1 MSKRSPAA
9 LLASV
14 TAFAGVVAIAP
25 ESHAAPAAVFT
36 LSSPMLSVQV
46 AEDFPAVLGYRHRAG
61 GEIGGAAIPPTS
73 VRIDGAAHAATV
85 TGEQVDADTATYRL
99 TFADLPGVELGAK
112 LEVAGDVV
120 TFAVTEVTDT
130 DEHRVGTLDIPGHDL
145 LSVSSD
151 QAGATVNTAVVSAD
165 RTTDGDTHTEVT
177 ADLATTEKPV
187 GSAYAIVDTD
197 QLAAAIETNSVYDQS
212 GGDSTKERGRIWRS
226 VSATDSGRR
235 VGLWSGQW
243 TYRATGSPYTEELP
257 WAKVTITPD
266 ANGDEAVDWQ
276 DGAIALRD
284 IQRPMNGA
292 EETPERVVTHIP
304 FNFASQATHPFL
316 RTLDDVKRVSLAT
329 DGLGQLA
336 VLKGY
341 GSEGHDSAHPDYGG
355 NYNTRAGGL
364 DDLNTL
370 AREGE
375 KWGADFGVHV
385 NATEAY
391 PEAKTFDE
399 TLVEEDKPG
408 WDWIDQSYYIDQRTD
423 LATKNIVDR
432 FAQLRREAHENLD
445 FLYIDVYYSFGW
457 LQERLAQ
464 ELRGQGW
471 NIGTEWSY
479 HFEEDALWS
488 HWANDE
494 SYGGATNKGLN
505 SQMIRFVRNGQKD
518 TWNPDKLL
526 GHTEIVEFE
535 GWTGENDIN
544 AFYDNIWRTNLPTK
558 YLQKNP
564 ILRWGRDEIVQDGG
578 VRVVNSGET
587 EKTRKIYQDDDLV
600 LDGDAYLLPWQG
612 RAGTEQDEAKL
623 YHYNTDGGRTTW
635 TLTDAWSSSGRLNV
649 YELTEQGRVEAGSV
663 PVRGGKVTLEAKAGT
678 AYVLTKAP
686 GSSLDAR
693 WGQGSHI
700 VDPGFNAGNLEAWHP
715 SGPATTGRTSTGQQ
729 VAVLD
734 GGEKA
739 TISQRLHGLKSGRN
753 ALGVWVEVEPGHS
766 RATSVSV
773 TSGGKTH
780 TNRVERSTAKNLVA
794 ADELH
799 STYFQRVEVPFDA
812 GRDGTATVKI
822 SAEAGSGRV
831 RLDDVR
837 VVAVDR
843 DLPAA
848 SKAKVIVEED
858 FEEVVQGW
866 SPFVKGT
873 SGGVTDPRTHLA
885 ERHEPYTQSGWNGKV
900 TDDVIS
906 GDWSLKSHAEN
917 GGLVY
922 RTVPQTVRFEPGHRY
937 RVSFDHQTARA
948 DDYEWVT
955 GYDSVAS
962 GEPRSVEVGA
972 RPIGKQV
979 ETTRFSE
986 ELVAGGC
993 GDYWVG
999 LRTVDENGANGD
1011 ISIDDFTVEDL
1022 GPAGDLPACAT
1033 LAVDAGEEKLLPGA
1047 AGEVTTTLTS
1057 DEASETGAGK
1067 VDLEVPEGWT
1077 AEATTP
1083 AAFDSLAPGKSH
1095 SVTWKVTPPADAAES
1110 SYQLVGSATYD
1121 VGGETRTVTRSATVQ
1136 TAPPPPT
1143 ADTYASDLGWIS
1155 ATNGWGPVERDT
1167 SVGENGAG
1175 DGGPITLAGKVYAK
1189 GLGAHAVSKVR
1200 YYLAGNCTAF
1210 SADVGVDDV
1219 QTSRGSVRFSVV
1231 ADGRTVSET
1240 GTLGPAS
1247 ATESITADITG
1258 AEYVDLVAGDAGD
1271 GNGNDHAD
1279 WADAT
1284 FQCGA

>member
-1 MSKRSPAA
+1 MPKRFPTA

-14 TAFAGVVAIAP
+14 TAFAGAVAIAP
-25 ESHAAPAAVFT
+25 ASHAAPAAAFT
-36 LSSPMLSVQV
+36 LNSPVLSVQV
-46 AEDFPAVLGYRHRAG
+46 AEDFPAVLGYRHTAG
-61 GEIGGAAIPPTS
+61 GQIGGATTTPTA
-73 VRIDGAAHAATV
+73 VRINGTARTATV
-85 TGEQVDADTATYRL
+85 TGTQVDADTATYRL
-99 TFADLPGVELGAK
+99 TFADLPGVELDAK

-120 TFAVTEVTDT
+120 TFAVTKVTDT
-130 DEHRVGTLDIPGHDL
+130 AEHRVGTLDIPGHDL

-165 RTTDGDTHTEVT
+165 RTTNGDTHTEVT

-212 GGDSTKERGRIWRS
+212 GGDSTNERGRIWRS

-266 ANGDEAVDWQ
+266 ANGDRSVDWQ

-370 AREGE
+370 VRAGE

-391 PEAKTFDE
+391 PEAKAFDE
-399 TLVEEDKPG
+399 TLVEESKPG

-432 FAQLRREAHENLD
+432 FAQLRRETHPNLD
-445 FLYIDVYYSFGW
+445 FLYIDVYYSYGW

-464 ELRGQGW
+464 DLRGQGW

-535 GWTGENDIN
+535 GWTGENDVD
-544 AFYDNIWRTNLPTK
+544 AFYDNIWQTNLPTK

-564 ILRWGRDEIVQDGG
+564 ILRWSPDEVVQDGG
-578 VRVVNSGET
+578 VRIVNTGQT
-587 EKTRKIYQDDDLV
+587 DATRKIYQDGDLV
-600 LDGDAYLLPWQG
+600 LDGDAYLLPWKARSQ
-612 RAGTEQDEAKL
+612 QDGAKL
-623 YHYNTDGGRTTW
+623 YHYNADGGRTTW
-635 TLTDAWSSSGRLNV
+635 DLTDAWSRSGRLNV
-649 YELTEQGRVEAGSV
+649 YELTEQGRVSAGSV
-663 PVRGGKVTLEAKAGT
+663 PVRSGKVTLEANAGT
-678 AYVLTKAP
+678 AYVLTKSP
-686 GSSLDAR
+686 DSSPDPQ
-693 WGQGSHI
+693 WGQGSH
-700 VDPGFNAGNLEAWHP
+700 VADPGFNAGDLDAWHP

-729 VAVLD
+729 VAVL
-734 GGEKA
+734 GAGERA
-739 TISQRLHGLKSGRN
+739 TISQRLQGLRSGRN

-773 TSGGKTH
+773 TSGGKTY
-780 TNRVERSTAKNLVA
+780 TNRVERTTAKNLVA

-822 SAEAGSGRV
+822 SAEAGTGRV

-837 VVAVDR
+837 VVPVRR

-848 SKAKVIVEED
+848 PGAKVIVKED

-922 RTVPQTVRFEPGHRY
+922 RTVPQTVRLEPGHRY
-937 RVSFDHQTARA
+937 RVSFDHQTERA

-962 GEPRSVEVGA
+962 GDPRSVEVGA

-979 ETTRFSE
+979 ETARFSDE
-986 ELVAGGC
+986 FVAGGC

-999 LRTVDENGANGD
+999 LRTADDNGANGD

-1022 GPAGDLPACAT
+1022 GAAGDLPACAT

-1047 AGEVTTTLTS
+1047 AAEVTTTLTS
-1057 DEASETGAGK
+1057 DEVSATGAGT
-1067 VDLEVPEGWT
+1067 VGLEVPEGWT

-1083 AAFDSLAPGKSH
+1083 AGFDSLAPGASH

-1110 SYQLVGSATYD
+1110 SYPLTGSATYD
-1121 VGGETRTVTRSATVQ
+1121 FGGETRTVTRSATVQ

-1175 DGGPITLAGKVYAK
+1175 DGGPITLAGKVYTK
-1189 GLGAHAVSKVR
+1189 GLGTHAVSKVR
-1200 YYLAGNCTAF
+1200 YYLAGNCTSF
-1210 SADVGVDDV
+1210 TADVGVDDV

-1231 ADGRTVSET
+1231 ADGTTVTET

-1247 ATESITADITG
+1247 ATVPITADVTG
-1258 AEYVDLVAGDAGD
+1258 ADYVDLVAGDAGD

-1284 FQCGA
+1284 FHCGG

>member
-1 MSKRSPAA
+1 MSKRFPAA

-14 TAFAGVVAIAP
+14 SALAGVVAIAP
-25 ESHAAPAAVFT
+25 ESHAAPAGGFT
-36 LSSPMLSVQV
+36 LTSPVLSVQV
-46 AEDFPAVLGYRHRAG
+46 ADDFPAVLGYRHTAG
-61 GEIGGAAIPPTS
+61 GEIGGASTPPTA
-73 VRIDGAAHAATV
+73 VRINGTARTATV
-85 TGEQVDADTATYRL
+85 TGTQVD
-99 TFADLPGVELGAK
+99 AK

-120 TFAVTEVTDT
+120 TFAVTKVTDT
-130 DEHRVGTLDIPGHDL
+130 AEHRVGTVDIPGHDL

-151 QAGATVNTAVVSAD
+151 QAGATVSTAVVSAD

-212 GGDSTKERGRIWRS
+212 GGDATKERGRIWRS

-243 TYRATGSPYTEELP
+243 TYRANGSPYTEELP

-266 ANGDEAVDWQ
+266 ANGDRSVDWQ

-292 EETPERVVTHIP
+292 DETPERVVTHIP

-375 KWGADFGVHV
+375 KWGVDFGVHV

-391 PEAKTFDE
+391 PEAKTFNE
-399 TLVEEDKPG
+399 TLVDESKPG

-432 FAQLRREAHENLD
+432 FAQLRRETHQNLD

-457 LQERLAQ
+457 LQERLAR
-464 ELRGQGW
+464 ELREQGW

-479 HFEEDALWS
+479 HFEEDAIWS

-544 AFYDNIWRTNLPTK
+544 AFYDNIWQTNLPTK

-564 ILRWGRDEIVQDGG
+564 ILRWGPDEIVQDGG
-578 VRVVNSGET
+578 VRVVNSGKT
-587 EKTRKIYQDDDLV
+587 EATRKVYQDGNLV
-600 LDGDAYLLPWQG
+600 LDGDAYLLPWK
-612 RAGTEQDEAKL
+612 DESKL
-623 YHYNTDGGRTTW
+623 YHHNADGGRTTW
-635 TLTDAWSSSGRLNV
+635 DLTDAWSRSGRLNV
-649 YELTEQGRVEAGSV
+649 YELTEQGRVAAGSV
-663 PVRGGKVTLEAKAGT
+663 PVRNGKVTLEAKAGA
-678 AYVLTKAP
+678 AYVLTKTP
-686 GSSLDAR
+686 GSSPDPQ
-693 WGQGSHI
+693 WGQGSH
-700 VDPGFNAGNLEAWHP
+700 VADPGFNAGNLDAWHP

-729 VAVLD
+729 VAVL
-734 GGEKA
+734 GAGEPA
-739 TISQRLHGLKSGRN
+739 AISQRLRGLRSGRN
-753 ALGVWVEVEPGHS
+753 ALGVWVEVEPGQS

-773 TSGGKTH
+773 TSGGKTY
-780 TNRVERSTAKNLVA
+780 TNSVERSTAKNLVA

-822 SAEAGSGRV
+822 SAAAGPGRV

-837 VVAVDR
+837 VVAVGR

-848 SKAKVIVEED
+848 PGAKVIVQED

-962 GEPRSVEVGA
+962 GGPRSVEVGA
-972 RPIGKQV
+972 RPIDKQV

-986 ELVAGGC
+986 EFVAGGC

-999 LRTVDENGANGD
+999 LKTAGGNGANGD

-1022 GPAGDLPACAT
+1022 GAVGDLPACAT

-1047 AGEVTTTLTS
+1047 ASEVTTKLTS
-1057 DEASETGAGK
+1057 DETAETGAGT
-1067 VDLEVPEGWT
+1067 VGLEVPEGWT

-1110 SYQLVGSATYD
+1110 SYQLTGSASYD
-1121 VGGETRTVTRSATVQ
+1121 VDGETRTVTRSATVQ

-1167 SVGENGAG
+1167 SVGENAAG

-1189 GLGAHAVSKVR
+1189 GLGAHATSKIR
-1200 YYLAGNCTAF
+1200 YYLAGNCTSF
-1210 SADVGVDDV
+1210 TADVGVDDV

-1231 ADGRTVSET
+1231 ADGTTVTET
-1240 GTLGPAS
+1240 GTLSPAS
-1247 ATESITADITG
+1247 ATESIRADITG
-1258 AEYVDLVAGDAGD
+1258 ADYVDLVVGDAGD
-1271 GNGNDHAD
+1271 GNGNDHGD

-1284 FQCGA
+1284 FHCGV

>member
-1 MSKRSPAA
+1 MPKRFPTA

-25 ESHAAPAAVFT
+25 ESHAAPAGGFT
-36 LSSPMLSVQV
+36 LTSPVLSVRV
-46 AEDFPAVLGYRHRAG
+46 ADDFPAVLGYRHTAG
-61 GEIGGAAIPPTS
+61 GEIGGAATTPTA
-73 VRIDGAAHAATV
+73 VRINGTAHTATV
-85 TGEQVDADTATYRL
+85 AGTQVDADTATYRL
-99 TFADLPGVELGAK
+99 TFADLPGVELDAK

-120 TFAVTEVTDT
+120 TFAVTKVTDT
-130 DEHRVGTLDIPGHDL
+130 AEHRVGTLDIPGHDL

-165 RTTDGDTHTEVT
+165 RTTNGDTHTEVT
-177 ADLATTEKPV
+177 ADLPTTEKPV

-212 GGDSTKERGRIWRS
+212 SGDATRERGRIWRS

-266 ANGDEAVDWQ
+266 ANGDQAVDWQ

-292 EETPERVVTHIP
+292 DETPERVVTHIP

-370 AREGE
+370 VRAGE

-399 TLVEEDKPG
+399 TLVDENSPG

-432 FAQLRREAHENLD
+432 FAQLRRETHPNLD

-535 GWTGENDIN
+535 GWTGENDVD
-544 AFYDNIWRTNLPTK
+544 AFYDNIWQTNLPTK

-564 ILRWGRDEIVQDGG
+564 ILRWSPDEIVQDGG
-578 VRVVNSGET
+578 VRVVNSGKT
-587 EKTRKIYQDDDLV
+587 EATRKIYQGGDLV
-600 LDGDAYLLPWQG
+600 LDGDAYLLPWKDSQ
-612 RAGTEQDEAKL
+612 QDGAKL
-623 YHYNTDGGRTTW
+623 YHYNADGGRTTW
-635 TLTDAWSSSGRLNV
+635 DLTDAWSRSGRLNV
-649 YELTEQGRVEAGSV
+649 YELTEHGRVAAGSV

-678 AYVLTKAP
+678 AYVLTKSP
-686 GSSLDAR
+686 DSSPDPQ
-693 WGQGSHI
+693 WGQGSH
-700 VDPGFNAGNLEAWHP
+700 VADPGFNAGDLDAWHP

-729 VAVLD
+729 VAVL
-734 GGEKA
+734 GAGERA
-739 TISQRLHGLKSGRN
+739 TISQRLQGLRSGRN

-773 TSGGKTH
+773 TSGGKTY
-780 TNRVERSTAKNLVA
+780 TNSVERSTAKNLVA

-822 SAEAGSGRV
+822 SAAAGSGRV

-837 VVAVDR
+837 VVAVKR

-848 SKAKVIVEED
+848 PGAKVIVKED

-866 SPFVKGT
+866 SPFVKGS

-922 RTVPQTVRFEPGHRY
+922 RTVPQTVRLEPGHRY
-937 RVSFDHQTARA
+937 RVSFDHQTERA

-962 GEPRSVEVGA
+962 GDPRTVEVGA

-979 ETTRFSE
+979 ETARFSDE
-986 ELVAGGC
+986 FVAGGC

-999 LRTVDENGANGD
+999 LRTADDNGANGD

-1022 GPAGDLPACAT
+1022 GAAGDLPACAT
-1033 LAVDAGEEKLLPGA
+1033 LAVDAGDEKLLPGA

-1057 DEASETGAGK
+1057 DEASETGAGT
-1067 VDLEVPEGWT
+1067 VGLEVPEGWT

-1083 AAFDSLAPGKSH
+1083 PDFDSLAPGESH

-1110 SYQLVGSATYD
+1110 SYQLTGSATYD
-1121 VGGETRTVTRSATVQ
+1121 FGGETRTVTRAATVQ

-1167 SVGENGAG
+1167 SVGENAAG

-1189 GLGAHAVSKVR
+1189 GLGTHAVSKVR
-1200 YYLAGNCTAF
+1200 YYLAGNCTSF
-1210 SADVGVDDV
+1210 TADVGVDDV

-1231 ADGRTVSET
+1231 ADGTTVTET

-1247 ATESITADITG
+1247 ATETITADITG
-1258 AEYVDLVAGDAGD
+1258 ATYVDLVAGDAGD

-1284 FQCGA
+1284 FHCGG